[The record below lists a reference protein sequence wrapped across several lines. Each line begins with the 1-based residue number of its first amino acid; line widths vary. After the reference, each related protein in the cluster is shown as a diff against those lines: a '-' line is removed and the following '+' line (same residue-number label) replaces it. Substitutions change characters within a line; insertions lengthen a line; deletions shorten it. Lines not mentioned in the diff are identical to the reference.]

1 MSRGEADV
9 EVLFDFRRTDEPH
22 LPCQDKNIVFA
33 FRYVISRV
41 FLLLG
46 HFAVDDRC
54 RLGRVLLDLYGDDG
68 TFLYIV
74 LNYEASIRKAQVI
87 LYNRESRS
95 DSSYVLAHFAGGG
108 CESWMLCTLF
118 VGDARPLVG
127 ELYRV
132 SIFED
137 RNAGVLE
144 LGVYEVLAHFPN
156 DSVGN

>member
-46 HFAVDDRC
+46 YFAVDDRC

-68 TFLYIV
+68 TL
-74 LNYEASIRKAQVI
+74 
-87 LYNRESRS
+87 
-95 DSSYVLAHFAGGG
+95 
-108 CESWMLCTLF
+108 
-118 VGDARPLVG
+118 
-127 ELYRV
+127 
-132 SIFED
+132 
-137 RNAGVLE
+137 
-144 LGVYEVLAHFPN
+144 
-156 DSVGN
+156 